1 MNTMNTS
8 DKIKK
13 RISLTGKTVYIPGMD
28 YAATRLFCAMFK
40 AFDVNAIPNIRSDA
54 KTIELGSKFTS
65 GEECLPEKITI
76 GDFMKV
82 VLAPGFDPEKN
93 VFFMPLSNGPC
104 RFGQYA
110 PYFTHILKK
119 NGYGNVQVLS
129 PSGEDGYGSFAEKDS
144 NSLLRTAWTAL
155 VTADILR
162 KTLHKIRPYE
172 KMSGTTDKVFE
183 RALERLEY
191 ILSRKDYSTMKK
203 HRAVVSALADIN
215 KEFMSIPADFT
226 KTKPLIGVVGE
237 IFCRLNE
244 FSNSNLIRHV
254 EEHGGEC
261 WLSDMCEWI
270 WYTNYEEKKNL
281 AYAGRTI
288 SLAMLIAKIKHYIQ
302 YSDEHRLYNVFK
314 NEFVGYEEAPGA
326 AVGLMELAQP
336 YFHKDTVIGESIL
349 SVGKAIH
356 VYNKGGDGII
366 DISPFSCMNGIVS
379 EAVYPLVSKDH
390 EDFPIKS
397 MYFDGNSST
406 AIERDL
412 PIFMEMARGYMKRKN
427 IQRTYPWYFNRH

>member
-1 MNTMNTS
+1 MNTTQTS
-8 DKIKK
+8 DKAKK
-13 RISLTGKTVYIPGMD
+13 MSLVGKNLYIPGMD
-28 YAATRLFCAMFK
+28 YTASRLFCAMFK
-40 AFDVNAIPNIRSDA
+40 SFDVNAIPNIKSDG
-54 KTIELGSKFTS
+54 KTIELGSKYTS

-93 VFFMPLSNGPC
+93 VFFMPISNGPC

-110 PYFTHILKK
+110 PYFTHVLKK
-119 NGYGNVQVLS
+119 HGHGDVQVLS
-129 PSGEDGYGSFAEKDS
+129 PSGEDGYGGLAEDTTR
-144 NSLLRTAWTAL
+144 LLRKAWTAL
-155 VTADILR
+155 VTADIIR
-162 KTLHKIRPYE
+162 KMLHKIRPYE
-172 KMSGTTDKVFE
+172 KMKGTTDKVFE
-183 RALERLEY
+183 RAIERLEY
-191 ILSRKDYSTMKK
+191 IMSRKDYSAMKMHK
-203 HRAVVSALADIN
+203 SVVAALDDIK

-244 FSNSNLIRHV
+244 FSNNNLIRHV

-288 SLAMLIAKIKHYIQ
+288 SLAMLVAKIKHHIQ
-302 YSDEHRLYNVFK
+302 HADEQRLYNVFK
-314 NEFVGYEEAPGA
+314 NEFVGYEEPAGA
-326 AVGLMELAQP
+326 AEETMEIASP
-336 YFHKDTVIGESIL
+336 YFHRNTVIGESIL
-349 SVGKAIH
+349 SLGKAIH

-390 EDFPIKS
+390 DNFPIKS

-406 AIERDL
+406 AIDRDL
-412 PIFMEMARGYMKRKN
+412 PIFMEMARGYMKRKTV
-427 IQRTYPWYFNRH
+427 QRTYPWYFNAH